1 MKNEEIKMT
10 TEELKNFISNIN
22 DGVVVS
28 INLIEEKKQD
38 A

>member
-1 MKNEEIKMT
+1 MENAELKMT
-10 TEELKNFISNIN
+10 SEELKNYISNIN

-28 INLIEEKKQD
+28 INLNEEKKQD

>member
-10 TEELKNFISNIN
+10 TEELTNYISNVN

-28 INLIEEKKQD
+28 INLNEEKKQD